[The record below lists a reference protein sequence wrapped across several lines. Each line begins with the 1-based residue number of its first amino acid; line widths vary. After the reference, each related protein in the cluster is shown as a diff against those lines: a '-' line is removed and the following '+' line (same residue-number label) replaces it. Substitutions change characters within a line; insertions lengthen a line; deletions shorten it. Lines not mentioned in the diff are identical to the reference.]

1 MIFNNVIRL
10 ESTTSTMDVA
20 VDLLRHEGTAV
31 AHGTAILADSQTHGR
46 GRHGRRWHS
55 VRSGDLLVSY
65 VLSPRS
71 AIVGT
76 MPILAGLA
84 AAEAVDALTG
94 VESQIKW
101 PNDVLVGG
109 KKVCGVI
116 AESVSQGRETAVVL
130 GIGMNLAFEPTETL
144 DIRVPADNL
153 SRIADRRI
161 SRDEAFREL
170 TARVEV
176 LYEAVDSGGSIIEEW
191 KQRLSTIGHP
201 VAVESVKTRAGT
213 DGDAVRGIAVD
224 VDELGRL
231 LIRTEG
237 GHLEAVAA
245 GEVTM
250 LGVA

>member
-65 VLSPRS
+65 LLSPRS

-144 DIRVPADNL
+144 DVRVPADNL
-153 SRIADRRI
+153 NRIADRSI
-161 SRDEAFREL
+161 SRDEAFRVL
-170 TARVEV
+170 TARIEV

-201 VAVESVKTRAGT
+201 VAVESVKTLAGT

-231 LIRTEG
+231 IVRTEG

>member
-20 VDLLRHEGTAV
+20 VDLLRHEGPAL

-65 VLSPRS
+65 LLSPRS

-144 DIRVPADNL
+144 DVRVPADNL
-153 SRIADRRI
+153 NRIADRSI
-161 SRDEAFREL
+161 SRDEAFRVL
-170 TARVEV
+170 TARIEV
-176 LYEAVDSGGSIIEEW
+176 LYEAVDSGGSIIEKW

-201 VAVESVKTRAGT
+201 VAVESVKTLAGT

-231 LIRTEG
+231 IVRTEG

>member
-20 VDLLRHEGTAV
+20 VDLLRHEGPTLT
-31 AHGTAILADSQTHGR
+31 HGTAILADSQTHGR

-71 AIVGT
+71 SVLGT

-84 AAEAVDALTG
+84 AAEAVDALAG

-130 GIGMNLAFEPTETL
+130 GIGMNLAFEPTATL

-153 SRIADRRI
+153 NRIADRRI
-161 SRDEAFREL
+161 YRDDAFRVL

-176 LYEAVDSGGSIIEEW
+176 LYEVVDSGGSIVEEW

-201 VAVESVKTRAGT
+201 VTVESVNTRADT
-213 DGDAVRGIAVD
+213 DRDTVKGVAVD

-231 LIRTEG
+231 IIRTEG